1 VNRLL
6 PGYLWQARVRLAQY
20 LNVPPTR
27 LVFQTNVSS
36 AINQVAAGITLK
48 SPGEILLTDHEYGA
62 MHWCWERAALRM
74 DLSIRTF
81 KLPTMANDPSEIV
94 AAATAAFTDRTR
106 LFFFSHVLSPTGL
119 VLPAGEL
126 CAAARKRGIVTV
138 VDGAHAPGMIPLD
151 VSAVNADFYA
161 ANCHKWMLAPN
172 GCGFLAIGA
181 GNDDRL
187 RPLQVSWGYHSEPG
201 LKPDDRDAF
210 GSTPRTR
217 FLEMEGSKDVSPWL
231 AVPAAI
237 DYQAVIGREAI
248 RARMAELT
256 AYARK
261 RVEEIGLKL
270 ATPAD
275 PRMHGSLVAWE
286 LPKETQPQELRTFLW
301 DRQIEI
307 PVIEKPDRTLI
318 RISCHYYTMPEEI
331 DRWIEAMKE
340 RRHRSA

>member
-1 VNRLL
+1 MNRLL

-74 DLSIRTF
+74 DHSIRTF